1 MINFLAQTES
11 RGAASI
17 LESAPTDE
25 IMVMCVVFIVFSTLL
40 LVVVTYCVTSTV
52 RAIRIASIQA
62 QLIEK
67 LVKQG
72 VPHEQIEKLVKA
84 NRPGIS
90 LPTVSWPS
98 RWRQPESRVSTP
110 GKPAPLRS

>member
-52 RAIRIASIQA
+52 RAIRIAEHSGA
-62 QLIEK
+62 TDREA
-67 LVKQG
+67 G
-72 VPHEQIEKLVKA
+72 A
-84 NRPGIS
+84 ARG
-90 LPTVSWPS
+90 
-98 RWRQPESRVSTP
+98 
-110 GKPAPLRS
+110 AA